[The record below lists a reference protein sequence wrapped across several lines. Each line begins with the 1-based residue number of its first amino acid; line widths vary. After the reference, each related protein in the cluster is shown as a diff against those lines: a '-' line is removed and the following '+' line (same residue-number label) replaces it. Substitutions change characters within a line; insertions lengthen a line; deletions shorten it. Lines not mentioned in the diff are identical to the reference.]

1 MLTVFKIVQLLV
13 LLLCFAGAVGG
24 KDERTN
30 QTCMDLYKASGWLFL
45 AAEMMPKI
53 MEIIG

>member
-30 QTCMDLYKASGWLFL
+30 QTCMDLYKVSGWLFL
-45 AAEMMPKI
+45 AAEVIPKVA
-53 MEIIG
+53 EIVM

>member
-1 MLTVFKIVQLLV
+1 MLTAFKIVQLLV
-13 LLLCFAGAVGG
+13 LLFCFCGSIGG

-30 QTCMDLYKASGWLFL
+30 QTCLDLYKASGWLFL
-45 AAEMMPKI
+45 AAELMPKI